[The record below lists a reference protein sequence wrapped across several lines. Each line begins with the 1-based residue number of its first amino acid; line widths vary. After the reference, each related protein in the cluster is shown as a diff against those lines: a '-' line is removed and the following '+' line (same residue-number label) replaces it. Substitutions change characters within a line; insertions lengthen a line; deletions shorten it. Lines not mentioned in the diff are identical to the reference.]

1 MSTKKTLLSVVVAFL
16 LSNILTTIWYAATD
30 EANYVPY
37 RREEINYLAL
47 VLNHLVYAGIMVFFF
62 PYFYAKAT
70 RKIRGFAFGVMMATL
85 MFLPQAM
92 VIRAIWAVDFD
103 AIFILNTLAHL
114 IIGGIMG
121 LSLSI
126 IYDYK
131 NTTDHDS
138 IS

>member
-47 VLNHLVYAGIMVFFF
+47 VLNHLVYAGIMVYFF

-70 RKIRGFAFGVMMATL
+70 QKIRGFAFGVMMATL